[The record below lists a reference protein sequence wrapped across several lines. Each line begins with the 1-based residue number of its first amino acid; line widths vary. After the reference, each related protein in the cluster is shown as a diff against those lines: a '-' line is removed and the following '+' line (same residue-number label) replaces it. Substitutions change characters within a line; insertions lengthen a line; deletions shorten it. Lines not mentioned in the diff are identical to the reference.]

1 MVGDCG
7 QPETERSAGA
17 DRKKKEALMIK
28 EALTAFCD
36 EAKNDHAECQ
46 FIMDDVDIVV
56 AEGNVMEEIIARARS
71 GESDVIVMGYHGRSK
86 LEGLVVGSTSQRL
99 LHNSH
104 LPVFLIR
111 LSG

>member
-1 MVGDCG
+1 
-7 QPETERSAGA
+7 
-17 DRKKKEALMIK
+17 MIK

-56 AEGNVMEEIIARARS
+56 AEGNVVEEITARARS

-86 LEGLVVGSTSQRL
+86 LEGLVVVVGSTSQRL